1 MSLNSSSKNPL
12 NVNINKENKALIQSL
27 PRVENQVNLNKS
39 KSGLIKSKVNP
50 IIEMKIQDASVTIN
64 PNDDG

>member
-1 MSLNSSSKNPL
+1 M
-12 NVNINKENKALIQSL
+12 NVNINKENKALIKSL